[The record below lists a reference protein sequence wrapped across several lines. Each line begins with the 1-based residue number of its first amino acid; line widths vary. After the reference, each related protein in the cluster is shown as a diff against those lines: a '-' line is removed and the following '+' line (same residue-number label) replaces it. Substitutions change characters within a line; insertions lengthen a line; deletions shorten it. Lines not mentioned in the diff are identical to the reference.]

1 MMVFWPKA
9 RDLTANFQR
18 ACDKHDATRSYEC
31 IQAPEEAPVN
41 RDVRRTSKAVLWKIA
56 FCGHIT
62 LALKY
67 GFYLQPIPQLKMQ

>member
-1 MMVFWPKA
+1 MVFWPKA
-9 RDLTANFQR
+9 RDLTANLQR
-18 ACDKHDATRSYEC
+18 TCDNHDATRSIEC
-31 IQAPEEAPVN
+31 IQAPEEAPVNN

-67 GFYLQPIPQLKMQ
+67 ECYLQPVPQLKMQ